1 MKNIPM
7 PRGFRAE
14 LSDLRHGEFIGE
26 YRTLYVWHGKSRS
39 PCAVHNVYDE
49 GEGEAETLAVAAV
62 QTIRDYKARK
72 RRSPLL

>member
-14 LSDLRHGEFIGE
+14 LSDLRQDEFIGE

-49 GEGEAETLAVAAV
+49 GEAETLAVAAV
-62 QTIRDYKARK
+62 QTIRDYKARQ
-72 RRSPLL
+72 RRSPWL